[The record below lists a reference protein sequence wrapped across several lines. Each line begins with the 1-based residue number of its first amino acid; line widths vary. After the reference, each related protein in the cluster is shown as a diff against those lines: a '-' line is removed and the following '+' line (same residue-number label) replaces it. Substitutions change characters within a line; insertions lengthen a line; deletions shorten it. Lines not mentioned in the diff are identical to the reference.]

1 MSRMP
6 ISKARRPPMRSSSKP
21 QGTAEKMYT
30 NCHAPMTLP
39 IAAWDRPNSA
49 SIGATMGAMLAATK
63 PKLA

>member
-21 QGTAEKMYT
+21 HGTAEKMYT
-30 NCHAPMTLP
+30 NCQAPMMLP
-39 IAAWDRPNSA
+39 MAAWVRPSPA

-63 PKLA
+63 PKLV